1 MSEKDVLNDLQQ
13 IDNLLARCVNPAL
26 TRADHDAIR
35 NTMAF
40 VVQRVKLSYQL
51 EKGKT
56 DANKAVK
63 KNTDKSET

>member
-26 TRADHDAIR
+26 TRADHDAVR
-35 NTMAF
+35 NAMAF

-51 EKGKT
+51 EKEKA

-63 KNTDKSET
+63 ENTDKSET